1 MITKKKREK
10 AKKDVTIIIT
20 PSGQTTFDNV
30 WPPMKAIGIMI
41 SVSIQA
47 LKRIYKMG
55 SQRI

>member
-1 MITKKKREK
+1 MIIKKKREK

-41 SVSIQA
+41 SVC
-47 LKRIYKMG
+47 LYRP
-55 SQRI
+55 